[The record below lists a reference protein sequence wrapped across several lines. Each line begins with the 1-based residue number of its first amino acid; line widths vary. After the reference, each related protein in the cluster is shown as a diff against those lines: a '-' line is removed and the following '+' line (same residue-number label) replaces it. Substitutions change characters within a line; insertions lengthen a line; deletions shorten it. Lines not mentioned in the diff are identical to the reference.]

1 MLQII
6 VQSFV
11 RAEVTIGIV
20 LTILLISGRIDPQS
34 IAFSL
39 GGIGAFVLLQGMLP
53 VLRRGPVPSQPTSK
67 NERAQI
73 SDNVKAQTSEEEE
86 ARSSADR
93 QPATS
98 QSACSRK
105 SLNRREYFIR
115 AALMSLVIM
124 GTACLIYWLSP
135 PFV

>member
-20 LTILLISGRIDPQS
+20 LTILLISGRVDPQS

-39 GGIGAFVLLQGMLP
+39 GGIGVFLLLQGVLP
-53 VLRRGPVPSQPTSK
+53 LSRRRPATAQSSSK
-67 NERAQI
+67 NER
-73 SDNVKAQTSEEEE
+73 SQTSTEDGE
-86 ARSSADR
+86 SSSEDR

-98 QSACSRK
+98 EPVCSRK
-105 SLNRREYFIR
+105 PLNRREYFIR

-124 GTACLIYWLSP
+124 GTACLIYWLTP
-135 PFV
+135 LFV

>member
-39 GGIGAFVLLQGMLP
+39 GGIGVFLLLQGVLP
-53 VLRRGPVPSQPTSK
+53 LSRRRPATAQPTSN
-67 NERAQI
+67 NE
-73 SDNVKAQTSEEEE
+73 KAKTSEEEE
-86 ARSSADR
+86 ARSPADK
-93 QPATS
+93 QLSTS
-98 QSACSRK
+98 ESACSRK
-105 SLNRREYFIR
+105 PLNRREYFIR
-115 AALMSLVIM
+115 AALMTLVIM

-135 PFV
+135 PSV

>member
-11 RAEVTIGIV
+11 RAEVTIGVV

-39 GGIGAFVLLQGMLP
+39 GGIGVFLLLQGALP
-53 VLRRGPVPSQPTSK
+53 LSRRRPATAQPTSN
-67 NERAQI
+67 NERSQT
-73 SDNVKAQTSEEEE
+73 SNNEKAQTPEEEE
-86 ARSSADR
+86 ARSPADK
-93 QPATS
+93 QLSTS
-98 QSACSRK
+98 ESACSRK
-105 SLNRREYFIR
+105 PLNRREYFIR

-135 PFV
+135 ALA